1 MIPFLDLS
9 IRNMERRDA
18 PKIVQ
23 MLASQGWVV
32 DERILQ
38 PYFNLD
44 LSTSFVAEV
53 EGRVVGCVN
62 SLIYGE
68 VAWLGNLVVAEPLRR
83 RGIGT
88 ALTMAAVKACE
99 SKGVRSIVLN
109 SVPEAVTLY
118 ERTGFR
124 GFVQLERFAG
134 FVERRV
140 GDAERCEVE
149 DLTGLDAKLHGY
161 DRSKV
166 LHSLLDGANV
176 VRCRCGDNVG
186 FAAAK
191 MVGSKILVGPILTTQ
206 PEERLYLRL
215 LSNVVQPFPKDV
227 HAKLEVPLINPPAM
241 NACATSGLKGTRLN
255 LIMVRGKEIKSD
267 YTRIGAIAS
276 DGDLG

>member
-1 MIPFLDLS
+1 MMPLLDLS
-9 IRNMERRDA
+9 IRNMERRDV
-18 PKIVQ
+18 PKIIQ

-38 PYFNLD
+38 PYFDLD
-44 LSTSFVAEV
+44 PSTSFVAEI
-53 EGRVVGCVN
+53 EDQIVGCVN
-62 SLIYGE
+62 SLMFGE
-68 VAWLGNLVVAEPLRR
+68 VAWLGNLVVAEPLRK
-83 RGIGT
+83 RGVGT
-88 ALTMAAVKACE
+88 ALTIAAAKACE
-99 SKGVRSIVLN
+99 LKGAKSIVLN

-134 FVERRV
+134 FVEKKV
-140 GDAERCEVE
+140 GNAEKCEVG

-161 DRSKV
+161 DRSRV
-166 LHSLLDGANV
+166 LHNVLDGAYV
-176 VRCRCGDNVG
+176 VKCRCGDNVG

-191 MVGSKILVGPILTTQ
+191 TVGNKILVGPILTTQ

-215 LSNVVQPFPKDV
+215 LSCVIEPFPKDIHV
-227 HAKLEVPLINPPAM
+227 KLEVPLINPPAM
-241 NACATSGLKGTRLN
+241 NACATSGLKETRLN

-267 YTRIGAIAS
+267 YTRIGAIAT